1 MASTDV
7 RGTVD
12 TDSRWF
18 SLFPRG
24 SRHEPAAPGSPK
36 GVGMAPDADV
46 EIAPTRSIVV
56 LFTDLVGSTA
66 LANRLD
72 PETADELRQH
82 HFSVLRQAL
91 SAHDGTEVKNLGDG
105 LMVVFTSASAA
116 LSCATAMQQGVEADN
131 RRQDPSVQVGIRVG
145 VSAGEA
151 LHEEDDY
158 FGDPVIEA
166 ARLCAQAE
174 GGQILVAEWV
184 KALAGRRVSFSFE
197 ARGAL
202 SLKGIPEAVET
213 LSLSWE
219 PVADEPEAADSE
231 APSIPLPA
239 PVALGPDIGA
249 LVGQD
254 EHNDVLTQAFKRVA
268 AGEGREV
275 VLICGEPGVGKS
287 TVVAS
292 LARRAHELDAVVLVG
307 HYDEEVTLSY
317 QGFSE
322 ALSHYAGMSQTTSWR
337 RWSTPTGPSW
347 PSWCLHCAG
356 ASTPTGPIAA
366 PIPTPRV
373 TCCSRPPCRFGPRPD
388 GRPGGGGLRRPP
400 VGRHPKPPAAAPP
413 GVGVGSFAPFDR
425 GHLPRRDQRASHPL
439 TQVLAALRREQRVTH
454 MALDG
459 LDEAGVLGL
468 VEAAWGHSLDE
479 AGMDLA
485 ASLCHE
491 TDGNPFFVSEML
503 RHLSETGALYAN
515 DQGHLVTTEAFSE
528 MALPHSVR
536 QVISARV
543 ARLGDQ
549 ALSVLRLAAVI
560 GRTLTSTCWPTPAG
574 STKRTCWTS

>member
-1 MASTDV
+1 MSARYRAVDDAVAASPEMTYAV
-7 RGTVD
+7 TRGRAGL
-12 TDSRWF
+12 S
-18 SLFPRG
+18 
-24 SRHEPAAPGSPK
+24 PG
-36 GVGMAPDADV
+36 GGMALN
-46 EIAPTRSIVV
+46 ESIVV

-213 LSLSWE
+213 LSLGWE

-249 LVGQD
+249 LVGRD

-322 ALSHYAGMSQTTSWR
+322 ALSHYAAHVSDDVLASLVDADGAELAVMVPSLRRRLHADGADRSADPDTSR
-337 RWSTPTGPSW
+337 YLLFSATVSF
-347 PSWCLHCAG
+347 LAHAQM
-356 ASTPTGPIAA
+356 AA
-366 PIPTPRV
+366 PV
-373 TCCSRPPCRFGPRPD
+373 VVVLED
-388 GRPGGGGLRRPP
+388 LQW
-400 VGRHPKPPAAAPP
+400 A
-413 GVGVGSFAPFDR
+413 D
-425 GHLPRRDQRASHPL
+425 
-439 TQVLAALRREQRVTH
+439 TQ
-454 MALDG
+454 
-459 LDEAGVLGL
+459 
-468 VEAAWGHSLDE
+468 SLQ
-479 AGMDLA
+479 L
-485 ASLCHE
+485 
-491 TDGNPFFVSEML
+491 L
-503 RHLSETGALYAN
+503 RHL
-515 DQGHLVTTEAFSE
+515 V
-528 MALPHSVR
+528 
-536 QVISARV
+536 SAS
-543 ARLGDQ
+543 DP
-549 ALSVLRLAAVI
+549 LRLLIVATYRDEI
-560 GRTLTSTCWPTPAG
+560 SPRLT
-574 STKRTCWTS
+574 R